1 MIENVS
7 RKKRPREWSR
17 VVLLSLIMVII
28 LLGGRCEALEVW
40 VTNPW
45 LAMLTRFIGGVQVTV
60 QPVVT
65 WGEKGEAVKARKL
78 PPAGAVVITLDHVE
92 GIRLLGKGFEGK
104 YSAFL
109 LFDRM
114 PSVADVDES
123 FMDPAALP
131 FIGLRILQILSSCKP
146 GEYDYFQRRLAEF
159 QARLDS
165 TVIVGRNMIGESAI
179 LDLCWKYG
187 RWLQA
192 ASGRTVR
199 PPSHVK
205 EEWSRSQAMDVLDTA
220 LGEARRQGWIIVV
233 DPWTPD
239 VVRERLEENSRSIEL
254 PAPRMEGDFILFLYD
269 QYLRIWDFLRRH
281 P

>member
-7 RKKRPREWSR
+7 RKKGPREWSR

-78 PPAGAVVITLDHVE
+78 PPAGAVVITLDAVE

-114 PSVADVDES
+114 PSVADGDES
-123 FMDPAALP
+123 FMDPATLP
-131 FIGLRILQILSSCKP
+131 FIGLRTLQILSSCKP

-205 EEWSRSQAMDVLDTA
+205 EEWSRSEAMDVLDTA

-239 VVRERLEENSRSIEL
+239 VVRERLEENSRSVEL

-269 QYLRIWDFLRRH
+269 QYLRIWDFLRRNA
-281 P
+281 

>member
-1 MIENVS
+1 
-7 RKKRPREWSR
+7 
-17 VVLLSLIMVII
+17 MVII

-78 PPAGAVVITLDHVE
+78 PPAGAVVITLDAVE

-114 PSVADVDES
+114 PSVADGDES
-123 FMDPAALP
+123 FMDPATLP
-131 FIGLRILQILSSCKP
+131 FIGLRTLQILSSCKP

-205 EEWSRSQAMDVLDTA
+205 EEWSRSEAMDVLDTA

-239 VVRERLEENSRSIEL
+239 VVRERLEENSRSVEL

-269 QYLRIWDFLRRH
+269 QYLRIWDFLRRNA
-281 P
+281 